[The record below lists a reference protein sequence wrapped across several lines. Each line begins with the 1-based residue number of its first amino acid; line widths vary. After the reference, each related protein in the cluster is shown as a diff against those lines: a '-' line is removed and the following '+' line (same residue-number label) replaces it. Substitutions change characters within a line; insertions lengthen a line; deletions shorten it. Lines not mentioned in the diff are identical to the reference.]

1 METIYIEY
9 ECRIEK
15 ETQNTAEAK
24 KKKKEK
30 SMDSINE
37 RRSVDGRDVGVV
49 ELERGRLDQ
58 HGLTGCEVVSRS
70 VKR

>member
-1 METIYIEY
+1 MQTIYRESTSAKS
-9 ECRIEK
+9 RSRHK
-15 ETQNTAEAK
+15 TQQK
-24 KKKKEK
+24 LKKKEK
-30 SMDSINE
+30 SMDSISE
-37 RRSVDGRDVGVV
+37 RCSVDGRDVGVV

>member
-1 METIYIEY
+1 
-9 ECRIEK
+9 
-15 ETQNTAEAK
+15 
-24 KKKKEK
+24 
-30 SMDSINE
+30 MDSINE